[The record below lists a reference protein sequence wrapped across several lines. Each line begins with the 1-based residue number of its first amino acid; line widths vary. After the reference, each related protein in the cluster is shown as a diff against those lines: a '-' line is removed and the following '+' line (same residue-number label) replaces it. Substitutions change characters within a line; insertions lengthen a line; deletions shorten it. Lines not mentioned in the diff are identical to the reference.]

1 MRRLDTFR
9 VELRKD
15 RGIYIIMYIN
25 SGIYL
30 QDLQAGLCVK
40 GGVFTG
46 GYEQDLL
53 DTEIDLGILPLLRG
67 VKRKVALSSSLH
79 STGRAGEGATQGGR
93 R

>member
-1 MRRLDTFR
+1 MC
-9 VELRKD
+9 
-15 RGIYIIMYIN
+15 IN

-53 DTEIDLGILPLLRG
+53 DTETDLDILPLLRG
-67 VKRKVALSSSLH
+67 LSAKSPYLLPCIQPE
-79 STGRAGEGATQGGR
+79 GAGEAAAQGGGAGDLKTQGLD
-93 R
+93 